1 MVKLRFA
8 ILTALLV
15 LSVSAARANDIQ
27 ISGSGT
33 FASSANGTTIPNTV
47 TTTAW
52 SAPGDSWAFNL
63 VVADPTPVIGGG
75 SIAGVFQTVQIL
87 SFSYTLNGV
96 PVNVAGAPIAD
107 VFWYPNDAT
116 DGLYGGFDINFGP
129 NNTVAPTGTFNVV
142 GNDSNQVFFTGNS
155 TSTFALISPASYSNI
170 LVDFDLSS
178 QCDPTTD
185 PSCTGPTD
193 TGTGIGNITVSTIPN
208 VTPEPGTLMLLGSG
222 LVGLVFRR
230 RKK

>member
-1 MVKLRFA
+1 MSKFRVLFA
-8 ILTALLV
+8 AALFV
-15 LSVSAARANDIQ
+15 FAVSVAKANDIQ
-27 ISGSGT
+27 ITGSGT
-33 FASSANGTTIPNTV
+33 FASSPNGTTIPNTV
-47 TTTAW
+47 MTTSW

-75 SIAGVFQTVQIL
+75 TTPGAFQSVQIL
-87 SFSYTLNGV
+87 SFSYSLNGV

-116 DGLYGGFDINFGP
+116 DGVYGGFDINFGP

-155 TSTFALISPASYSNI
+155 TSTFALISPASYSGI
-170 LVDFDLSS
+170 LIDFDSS
-178 QCDPTTD
+178 SECDPTTD

-193 TGTGIGNITVSTIPN
+193 TGTGTGNITVSTIAN

-222 LVGLVFRR
+222 LLGLVVKR
-230 RKK
+230 RK

>member
-1 MVKLRFA
+1 MSKFRVLLAAALFVFA
-8 ILTALLV
+8 V
-15 LSVSAARANDIQ
+15 SVAKASDIQ

-33 FASSANGTTIPNTV
+33 FASAPNGTTIPNTV
-47 TTTAW
+47 MTTAW

-87 SFSYTLNGV
+87 SFSYSLNGL
-96 PVNVAGAPIAD
+96 PVNVSGAPLAD

-116 DGLYGGFDINFGP
+116 DGLYGGFDLNFGP
-129 NNTVAPTGTFNVV
+129 NNTSSPVGTFNVV
-142 GNDSNQVFFTGNS
+142 GNDLNQVFFTGNS
-155 TSTFALISPASYSNI
+155 TSTFALISPASYSGI

-178 QCDPTTD
+178 QCDPTTN

-193 TGTGIGNITVSTIPN
+193 TGTGTGNISVSTIAN

-222 LVGLVFRR
+222 LLGLAFRR
-230 RKK
+230 RK